1 MSLEK
6 SDSCTI
12 CVHII
17 AHLVCLYSVTN
28 KQKTAGSLAW
38 SQFFSSWGPS
48 WQTWQPRRSS
58 SPQIPL
64 HQSHIHYSSLWLSEY
79 ERAEHQCL
87 VFDYLLLPQS
97 LDRME
102 LETKFL
108 AAKQTQLHALTNW
121 RSGVWEPSYVRPKS
135 SHFLTDWDLFQ
146 PYPGL
151 QTYHGWAQVRLT
163 LHYFHKTDGGGHL
176 QNTVHIYSIGSL

>member
-1 MSLEK
+1 MQLYCM
-6 SDSCTI
+6 CT
-12 CVHII
+12 HYSWTG
-17 AHLVCLYSVTN
+17 LPTVCLYIV
-28 KQKTAGSLAW
+28 TAGSLAW

-79 ERAEHQCL
+79 ECAEHQCL

-108 AAKQTQLHALTNW
+108 AAKQMQLHALTNW

-135 SHFLTDWDLFQ
+135 SHFLTDSDLF
-146 PYPGL
+146 PTISWTSKL
-151 QTYHGWAQVRLT
+151 RLCV
-163 LHYFHKTDGGGHL
+163 Y
-176 QNTVHIYSIGSL
+176 I

>member
-1 MSLEK
+1 MNSVSGLALVFCYDLALDFGLDYIK
-6 SDSCTI
+6 LAKVKQCSCTV
-12 CVHII
+12 CVHIT
-17 AHLVCLYSVTN
+17 AELVCQLFVCILLLLAILPGHSF
-28 KQKTAGSLAW
+28 SLP
-38 SQFFSSWGPS
+38 GDLLDR
-48 WQTWQPRRSS
+48 QPQRSS

-108 AAKQTQLHALTNW
+108 AVKQTHLHALTN
-121 RSGVWEPSYVRPKS
+121 
-135 SHFLTDWDLFQ
+135 
-146 PYPGL
+146 
-151 QTYHGWAQVRLT
+151 
-163 LHYFHKTDGGGHL
+163 
-176 QNTVHIYSIGSL
+176 